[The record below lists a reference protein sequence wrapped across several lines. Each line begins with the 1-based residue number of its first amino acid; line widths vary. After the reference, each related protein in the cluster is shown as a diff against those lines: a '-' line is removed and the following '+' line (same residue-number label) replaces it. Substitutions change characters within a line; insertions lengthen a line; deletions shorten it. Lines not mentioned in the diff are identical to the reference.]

1 MEPIGGEPRCH
12 HPNPYPLVERGARD
26 LGQPVDD
33 GPGHP
38 ALRVD
43 TEKKTLGA
51 AERDEQTRTIFRQQ
65 VAERPATDFV
75 IVDECGSNINLT
87 PIYAR
92 APRGE
97 RAYGA
102 VPRNTNKNTTLI
114 AFMTTIGMGP
124 AMLLDGAT
132 DTAAFETYVEQYLA
146 PALEPGQVVV
156 IDNLSAHKRTQVRA
170 LIEAQG
176 CDLWFLPSYSP
187 DLSPIEEAFSKL
199 KTLLRRAEA
208 RTREALHDAIALV
221 LDQITAQDA
230 QGYFAHCGYG
240 IQLQ

>member
-1 MEPIGGEPRCH
+1 MEPVGGEPRRH
-12 HPNPYPLVERGARD
+12 HPNPYPLVERGSRD
-26 LGQPVDD
+26 IAKRVDD
-33 GPGHP
+33 GTRYP
-38 ALRVD
+38 ALGVD
-43 TEKKTLGA
+43 TEKKSLGA
-51 AERDEQTRTIFRQQ
+51 TERDEHARTVFRQQ
-65 VAERPATDFV
+65 VAARTATDFV

-97 RAYGA
+97 RAYGG
-102 VPRNTNKNTTLI
+102 VPRNTDKNTTLI
-114 AFMTTIGMGP
+114 ASMTRTGLGP

-132 DTAAFETYVEQYLA
+132 DTAAFEAYVEHFLA
-146 PALEPGQVVV
+146 PALTPGKVGV
-156 IDNLSAHKRTQVRA
+156 IDNLSVHKRARVRA

-176 CDLWFLPSYSP
+176 CELWFLPSYSP

-208 RTREALHDAIALV
+208 RTREALHDAIARV